1 MPLLSK
7 RSSLAAKIET
17 TPGTAITLAAA
28 DMIDATVRNVSVSPS
43 IEKIQRDSQNTF
55 AKIPSASGERRA
67 TVSFDTDLLGDGAGT
82 SPGWCDQLWPAC
94 GLVNLSG
101 EVWTATSGEAV
112 GTNVKTLTIE
122 ACINGIRHTIAGA
135 VGTFQLSGGAG
146 KPVACSWTFE
156 GKYLGKS
163 DAAVL
168 ADTVD
173 TTAPLKWSSSGAFD
187 LDGYTP
193 CVSTFSYDFGNQ
205 LFLRPCQGTTDETGF
220 VAGEITD
227 RVTTFQIDPEAATE
241 ATEGLF
247 GDWEGS
253 TSRPVQFVF
262 SNSDDKLTVYQN
274 AEIVAVSPGD
284 RGGLHIEQ
292 YTLQVIG
299 VPTFTWASA

>member
-17 TPGTAITLAAA
+17 TPGTAITLAAE
-28 DMIDATVRNVSVSPS
+28 DMIDATVRNVSVSPT

-55 AKIPSASGERRA
+55 AKLESAGGERRA

-94 GLVNLSG
+94 GLINTVG
-101 EVWTATSGEAV
+101 ETWVTTGGEAV

-122 ACINGIRHTIAGA
+122 ACVNGIRHTIAGA

-146 KPVACSWTFE
+146 KPVVCSWTFE

-163 DAAVL
+163 DAVVLTDAV
-168 ADTVD
+168 TG
-173 TTAPLKWSSSGAFD
+173 TAPLRWSSSTALD
-187 LDGYTP
+187 LDGYAP
-193 CVSTFSYDFGNQ
+193 CASTFSIDLGNQ
-205 LFLRPCQGTTDETGF
+205 LFLRPCQGTADDTGF

-241 ATEGLF
+241 ATEALF
-247 GDWEGS
+247 ADWES
-253 TSRPVQFVF
+253 SSSRAVTF
-262 SNSDDKLTVYQN
+262 SFANTNDKMGIEFD
-274 AEIVAVSPGD
+274 AEIIAVSPGD

-292 YTLQVIG
+292 YTWQVVG
-299 VPTFTWASA
+299 LSTFSWAAA